1 MKEEKDIAKAIIG
14 LLDESASKL
23 GKNTAD
29 KLAAARQR
37 ALQVHAQKAR
47 TASGYNGGSSVASLF
62 ADYVFSHRGVSSAV
76 LACSAVFVAFVV
88 TQQLNN
94 NEVDGQGDA
103 FLLASELPPEA
114 YLDKGFHT
122 WVEQTSQQ

>member
-14 LLDESASKL
+14 LLDEGASKL
-23 GKNTAD
+23 DRNAAD

-37 ALQVHAQKAR
+37 ALEAHAQKTR
-47 TASGYNGGSSVASLF
+47 TASGYGGSTSAASLF
-62 ADYVFSHRGVSSAV
+62 ADYIFNHRGVSSAV
-76 LACSAVFVAFVV
+76 LACSAVFVAFIV

-122 WVEQTSQQ
+122 WVEQASQQ